1 MGADVT
7 TVKQKMLA
15 RMKRRGGGRAY
26 SPKDFLDLGS
36 RGSVDVALSQLVE
49 SGTVRRVMRG
59 VYDYPQSS
67 ALLGGKISPA
77 LDQVARAIARR
88 HGWRILASGAQAA
101 NALGLSTQVPAKAVY
116 LSDGP
121 TRSLQMDK
129 RVILFK
135 HVEPKT
141 LGAASEV
148 NGLVIQALRYLGKA
162 GVNDAAIRRIAGTLS
177 ETDRSTLLRD
187 TQYSTD
193 WIHEVALRIVKAG
206 GQTNG

>member
-1 MGADVT
+1 MA
-7 TVKQKMLA
+7 TVKEKILS
-15 RMKRRGGGRAY
+15 RMKRQGHGRAY

-49 SGTVRRVMRG
+49 SGSIRRVTRG
-59 VYDYPQSS
+59 IYDCPESS
-67 ALLGGKISPA
+67 ALLGGELSPD
-77 LDQVARAIARR
+77 LDQVARATARK

-101 NALGLSTQVPAKAVY
+101 NALGLTTQVPAKAVY

-121 TRSLQMDK
+121 TRSLRLGK
-129 RVILFK
+129 RTLLFK

-148 NGLVIQALRYLGKA
+148 NGLVVQALRYLGKA
-162 GVNDAAIRRIAGTLS
+162 GVADATVGRLTRTLS
-177 ETDRSTLLRD
+177 AADRKALLGD

-193 WIHEVALRIVKAG
+193 WIHEVAKRIVTKG
-206 GQTNG
+206 EQPDG